1 MIHRGRVLW
10 VLLIALFIYPND
22 NLGGAFQPEFV
33 APIANLTVP
42 LGRDALFTCLV
53 EHLGGYRVGWVKAD
67 TKAIQAIHEHVIT
80 HNPRVQV
87 SHNDH
92 STWNL
97 HIRGVQL
104 EDAGLYMC
112 QINTDPMKSQTGM
125 LSIEVPPDFV
135 TNETSGDVMVS
146 EGSQVKLTC
155 RAKGVPLP
163 RVNWKRED
171 AKNIVIREPVVASN
185 GQKSKVSSVSEY
197 HGEELRLTK
206 ISRHDMGAYLCI
218 ASNGVPPAISKRIT
232 INVHFPPTI
241 HVPNQLVG
249 APLGTDV
256 ALECFV
262 EASPKSINYWMK
274 DDNDMIISGI
284 RHEVQV
290 IPKSAFQVKMILTIR
305 NLQKQDFG
313 SYTCAAKN
321 SRGDVDFSIRL
332 YEISGPSRPGN
343 PAPTYYDEEE
353 DIEEIVYGSADLE
366 KIENKAYAVDNTVQ
380 GHMGNFFGASSP
392 SPPTKVIR
400 RRPISGTGSSP
411 GNRVSASSHPYFH
424 KLTHVWLVISLI
436 IKCFL

>member
-1 MIHRGRVLW
+1 MTE
-10 VLLIALFIYPND
+10 A
-22 NLGGAFQPEFV
+22 
-33 APIANLTVP
+33 
-42 LGRDALFTCLV
+42 
-53 EHLGGYRVGWVKAD
+53 
-67 TKAIQAIHEHVIT
+67 
-80 HNPRVQV
+80 
-87 SHNDH
+87 
-92 STWNL
+92 
-97 HIRGVQL
+97 
-104 EDAGLYMC
+104 
-112 QINTDPMKSQTGM
+112 QIP
-125 LSIEVPPDFV
+125 
-135 TNETSGDVMVS
+135 
-146 EGSQVKLTC
+146 VKLTC

-171 AKNIVIREPVVASN
+171 AKNIIIREPVVASN

-232 INVHFPPTI
+232 INDFCKKLVAAKKSKPNLTAKEVDGSFADTKVYVNHRQPVQLYHLRDRVLQAFPQVQRR
-241 HVPNQLVG
+241 HVWI
-249 APLGTDV
+249 AD
-256 ALECFV
+256 
-262 EASPKSINYWMK
+262 
-274 DDNDMIISGI
+274 DMIISGV

-290 IPKSAFQVKMILTIR
+290 IPKSAFQVKMVLTIR

-343 PAPTYYDEEE
+343 SAPTYYDEEE
-353 DIEEIVYGSADLE
+353 NIEEIVYGSADLE
-366 KIENKAYAVDNTVQ
+366 KMENKAYAVDNTVQ

-411 GNRVSASSHPYFH
+411 GNRVSASPHPYFH
-424 KLTHVWLVISLI
+424 KLTHVWLMLLI
-436 IKCFL
+436 IYFDSLEQSVILNRYGSSNGCSILYTNGKEVDERKNKEEEENGEEGSFINKHNCPNIWRGPRFSKSSIEREPEPEREAKPEPEVVERDCSMIRGV

>member
-10 VLLIALFIYPND
+10 ALLIALFIYPND

-274 DDNDMIISGI
+274 DDNDMIISGV

-290 IPKSAFQVKMILTIR
+290 IPKSAFQVKMVLTIR

-343 PAPTYYDEEE
+343 SAPTYYDEEE
-353 DIEEIVYGSADLE
+353 NIEEIVYGSADLE
-366 KIENKAYAVDNTVQ
+366 KMENKAYAVDNTVQ

-400 RRPISGTGSSP
+400 RRPISGIGSSP
-411 GNRVSASSHPYFH
+411 GNRVSASPHPYFH
-424 KLTHVWLVISLI
+424 KLIHVWLVISLI